1 MKPEPTRPRP
11 SATLPL
17 RRRGWGWICAPL
29 SGLLLVLAFPNFNL
43 WPLAWVA
50 LVPFY
55 LALTRPAPR
64 THPPGPLPSTKEGGG
79 RRGFS
84 TLLGR
89 GRVAKR
95 GTSEAGWVLAT
106 HGFGLGFTIF
116 LTGVYWISELNGTT
130 PADKLFPWIGLAAIQ
145 GSFFAVFA
153 ALAGGALTRLP
164 PLARPFAFAAGW
176 VTFELIRTLGTLN
189 FPWMILAVSQA
200 HGGGLIWLQLVSVG
214 GQWLLSFA
222 IALVNGLLA
231 EAWAAKSWKPAKL
244 AGALFLGIGL
254 SGFLPSRTQNDTELL
269 WYKPERGVTVTALQG
284 GRENMDG
291 IPDYAPLTEQAAK
304 NLSPSPSPGRS
315 YLTGKGEQGG
325 KALPSLPPPRG
336 YPGTTARTQRVP
348 GEGQGVGE
356 VLIVWP
362 EAAAGPLV
370 GSEWRS
376 KFLAELAIRTNADL
390 LIGAGEAKPH
400 TNTVWHIRPDG
411 STGGRYDKQV
421 LVPGGEFFPLY
432 EVLGPIYFRFG
443 ATPEWNH
450 IPGNKPGVFSLADGT
465 KVGTI
470 ICYESV
476 LPWVARQEVQNG
488 AELLVQP
495 TSDSSFGRTAG
506 PYQHLGIVITRAV
519 ENRRYIVRAAA
530 TGVSAIICPGGRVEA
545 SLDLG
550 KTGAL
555 TGIIVPLTGRS
566 LASRIGDLVAYL
578 CAAGSVLALA
588 YPLAPARRGKRE
600 SPVK

>member
-84 TLLGR
+84 TLLRR

-153 ALAGGALTRLP
+153 ALAGWAMQRLP
-164 PLARPFAFAAGW
+164 ASVRPFAFAAGW

-200 HGGGLIWLQLVSVG
+200 HGDGLYWLQLVSVG

-231 EAWAAKSWKPAKL
+231 EAWRIKSWKPAAL
-244 AGALFLGIGL
+244 AWGIFFGIGFYGGL
-254 SGFLPSRTQNDTELL
+254 VYGLYNSIKSYEGKPLL
-269 WYKPERGVTVTALQG
+269 RVAALQG

-291 IPDYAPLTEQAAK
+291 IPDYAPLTEQA
-304 NLSPSPSPGRS
+304 
-315 YLTGKGEQGG
+315 
-325 KALPSLPPPRG
+325 KA
-336 YPGTTARTQRVP
+336 Q
-348 GEGQGVGE
+348 
-356 VLIVWP
+356 LIIWP

-376 KFLAELAIRTNADL
+376 KFLSELAIRTNADL
-390 LIGAGEAKPH
+390 LIGAGEATPH

-450 IPGNKPGVFSLADGT
+450 VPGNKPGVFTLATTTRIGT
-465 KVGTI
+465 TEHHKVGVL

-476 LPWVARQEVQNG
+476 LPWVARQAVQNG
-488 AELLVQP
+488 AEFLVQP

-530 TGVSAIICPGGRVEA
+530 TGVSAIIRPGGLIEGDPLE
-545 SLDLG
+545 LDKVGIL
-550 KTGAL
+550 KGAI
-555 TGIIVPLTGRS
+555 TPLTERS

-578 CAAGSVLALA
+578 CAAGSLLALA
-588 YPLAPARRGKRE
+588 YPLAPARRGKRG

>member
-1 MKPEPTRPRP
+1 MK
-11 SATLPL
+11 
-17 RRRGWGWICAPL
+17 RRNWSGLSAPL

-55 LALTRPAPR
+55 LALVCP
-64 THPPGPLPSTKEGGG
+64 
-79 RRGFS
+79 
-84 TLLGR
+84 
-89 GRVAKR
+89 
-95 GTSEAGWVLAT
+95 AGWSGGAGERRTSATKAVPAMQKFMGGTPFVALALKLSRSNRGS
-106 HGFGLGFTIF
+106 HGFWLGFTIF
-116 LTGVYWISELNGTT
+116 LTGVYWISELNGST

-145 GSFFAVFA
+145 GSFFACFA
-153 ALAGGALTRLP
+153 ALAGWAIPKLP
-164 PLARPFAFAAGW
+164 APARPFAFAAGW
-176 VTFELIRTLGTLN
+176 VTFELIRSLGVLN

-200 HGGGLIWLQLVSVG
+200 HGGGTNWLQLVSVG

-231 EAWAAKSWKPAKL
+231 EAWKTKQWKPALL
-244 AGALFLGIGL
+244 AGALFLGIGI
-254 SGFLPSRTQNDTELL
+254 SGFNLTLQGYFRDKSTTQ
-269 WYKPERGVTVTALQG
+269 PRITVAALQG
-284 GRENMDG
+284 GREASDG
-291 IPDYAPLTEQAAK
+291 VPDYAPLTEQA
-304 NLSPSPSPGRS
+304 
-315 YLTGKGEQGG
+315 
-325 KALPSLPPPRG
+325 KADL
-336 YPGTTARTQRVP
+336 V
-348 GEGQGVGE
+348 
-356 VLIVWP
+356 IWP

-370 GSEWRS
+370 GAEWRS
-376 KFLAELAIRTNADL
+376 RYLSELAIRTKTDL

-450 IPGNKPGVFSLADGT
+450 VPGSKPAVFTLAGGT

-476 LPWVARQEVQNG
+476 LPWVARQEVQQG
-488 AELLVQP
+488 AEFLVQP
-495 TSDSSFGRTAG
+495 TSDSSFGKTAG

-530 TGVSAIICPGGRVEA
+530 TGVSAIISPTGQIVN
-545 SLDLG
+545 SLDLN

-555 TGIIVPLTGRS
+555 TGGVLPLTERS
-566 LASRIGDLVAYL
+566 LASQIGDLVAYL

-588 YPLAPARRGKRE
+588 YPLTPAGRGKHNPR
-600 SPVK
+600 

>member
-1 MKPEPTRPRP
+1 MKQRN
-11 SATLPL
+11 
-17 RRRGWGWICAPL
+17 WGWTSAPL

-55 LALTRPAPR
+55 QALARPD
-64 THPPGPLPSTKEGGG
+64 
-79 RRGFS
+79 
-84 TLLGR
+84 
-89 GRVAKR
+89 KR
-95 GTSEAGWVLAT
+95 AAA
-106 HGFGLGFTIF
+106 HGFWLGFTIF

-153 ALAGGALTRLP
+153 ALAGGALTKLP
-164 PLARPFAFAAGW
+164 AFARPFAFAAGW

-231 EAWAAKSWKPAKL
+231 ESWIAKSWKPAKL
-244 AGALFLGIGL
+244 AGVLFLGIGL

-269 WYKPERGVTVTALQG
+269 WYAPERGVTVTALQG

-291 IPDYAPLTEQAAK
+291 IPDYVPLTEQARAQ
-304 NLSPSPSPGRS
+304 L
-315 YLTGKGEQGG
+315 
-325 KALPSLPPPRG
+325 
-336 YPGTTARTQRVP
+336 V
-348 GEGQGVGE
+348 
-356 VLIVWP
+356 IWP

-376 KFLAELAIRTNADL
+376 KFLSELAIRTKTDL

-400 TNTVWHIRPDG
+400 TNTVWHLRPDG

-443 ATPEWNH
+443 ATLEWNH
-450 IPGNKPGVFSLADGT
+450 VPGNKPGVFTLADGT

-476 LPWVARQEVQNG
+476 LPWVARQEVQEG
-488 AELLVQP
+488 AQFLVQP

-550 KTGAL
+550 KIGAL
-555 TGIIVPLTGRS
+555 TGMIVPLTGRS
-566 LASRIGDLVAYL
+566 LASQIGDLVAYL
-578 CAAGSVLALA
+578 CAIGSVVALA
-588 YPLAPARRGKRE
+588 YPLTPAGRGKRE

>member
-1 MKPEPTRPRP
+1 MKPEPTRLRP

-55 LALTRPAPR
+55 RALTKPR
-64 THPPGPLPSTKEGGG
+64 ISPT
-79 RRGFS
+79 
-84 TLLGR
+84 GR
-89 GRVAKR
+89 G
-95 GTSEAGWVLAT
+95 AGGC
-106 HGFGLGFTIF
+106 HGFWLGFTIF

-153 ALAGGALTRLP
+153 ALAGWAIPKLP
-164 PLARPFAFAAGW
+164 TLARPAAFAAGW
-176 VTFELIRTLGTLN
+176 VTFEFVRTLGTLN
-189 FPWMILAVSQA
+189 FPWMILAISQA

-222 IALVNGLLA
+222 IALINGLLA
-231 EAWAAKSWKPAKL
+231 EAWAAKSWKPAAL
-244 AGALFLGIGL
+244 AAALFLGIGFYGVFTYAHYNSL
-254 SGFLPSRTQNDTELL
+254 KSYEG
-269 WYKPERGVTVTALQG
+269 KPLRVAALQG

-291 IPDYAPLTEQAAK
+291 VPSYAPLTEEAK
-304 NLSPSPSPGRS
+304 A
-315 YLTGKGEQGG
+315 E
-325 KALPSLPPPRG
+325 
-336 YPGTTARTQRVP
+336 
-348 GEGQGVGE
+348 
-356 VLIVWP
+356 LIVWP

-370 GSEWRS
+370 GSDWRS
-376 KFLAELAIRTNADL
+376 KFLAELAIRTKSDL
-390 LIGAGEAKPH
+390 LIGAGEATPH

-450 IPGNKPGVFSLADGT
+450 VPGNKPGIFTLADDT

-476 LPWVARQEVQNG
+476 LPWVARQEVQQG

-495 TSDSSFGRTAG
+495 TSDSSFGRTSG

-530 TGVSAIICPGGRVEA
+530 TGVSAIIRPGGLVGEGA
-545 SLDLG
+545 SLDLD
-550 KTGAL
+550 KTGILKGAI
-555 TGIIVPLTGRS
+555 TPLTERS

-588 YPLAPARRGKRE
+588 YPLAPTQRGKRG